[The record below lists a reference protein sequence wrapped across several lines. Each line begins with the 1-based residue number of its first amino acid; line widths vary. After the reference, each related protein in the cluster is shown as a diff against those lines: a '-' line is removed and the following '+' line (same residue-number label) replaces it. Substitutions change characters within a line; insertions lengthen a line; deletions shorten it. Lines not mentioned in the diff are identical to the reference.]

1 MREYLV
7 RIKWDTYRVS
17 LPETP
22 APGAVIFGV
31 RDGIN
36 VRVLNIAFRPGE
48 ETIWLECEVL

>member
-7 RIKWDTYRVS
+7 RIKWDTYRIS

-31 RDGIN
+31 RDGID
-36 VRVLNIAFRPGE
+36 VRVLNIAFRPSE